1 MLGYQGGNSSF
12 QNVSVRQAIQ
22 GGDGSL
28 SSCMMDRLKDTN
40 ARLTRWSL
48 LLQSYDFLV
57 EHRKGLKNGNADGL
71 SRGPWH
77 QEAAN
82 DFAGEEGG
90 RNVRV
95 REPDPLDRGDVISEL
110 GPPREPYGH
119 IVVQWIEGGRGM
131 FWNVLECSTVAIY
144 IVRGYGQ

>member
-1 MLGYQGGNSSF
+1 METDH
-12 QNVSVRQAIQ
+12 QA
-22 GGDGSL
+22 L
-28 SSCMMDRLKDTN
+28 VWMDRLKDTN

-82 DFAGEEGG
+82 DFAAEEGG

-119 IVVQWIEGGRGM
+119 IVVQ
-131 FWNVLECSTVAIY
+131 
-144 IVRGYGQ
+144 